1 MAGASSPLTEW
12 PLFFFRRT
20 HNIRTFTFFTDEMR
34 ERGRCGVALGVGR
47 KELVMV
53 GVLLTGTLLAV
64 LNLTMLS
71 PALPAIMSDLGV
83 DATTAQ
89 WLTSVYA
96 LVEAVVIPLSAYLV
110 GRFTT
115 RQLFITALSVFTAGS
130 LAAAVAPNFWVLLL
144 GRIMQAACTGAV
156 MPMVFTV
163 ILLVFPR
170 EKRGT
175 AMGVIGLI
183 IGFAPAVGPSLS
195 GLLVDSVGWRA
206 LFAIVTALGV
216 VVVVLA
222 ACLLRNYGNF
232 ARTSFDKLSVAL
244 STVGLVCLLY
254 GLSTFAST
262 TNMALTLGLIAVG
275 IVLVA
280 FYVRRQLKLPEPM
293 LNVRILKTRPYATAA
308 CVVIIVQAALLGTEV
323 ITPLYIQGTLGFTAT
338 MSGLAMLPGAVIGAF
353 TGLVSGRLFDR
364 FGVRKVAVPG
374 VLVAVLGASGLAR
387 LGIDANFITVVLTY
401 TTLVIGLQFTMTPL
415 NTWGVNSLDNRVIQ
429 HAQGLSNT
437 MNQVA
442 GSFGTAVLVSVSAL
456 APLVAPDAPAA
467 EQAYLGEHM
476 AYCTTFGLMCVAAL
490 VIIFLVRNRP
500 AAAGVMA
507 ATPTERGEEPVDYAA
522 GISGVTVDGTTGE
535 SWDSART
542 YTAAEV
548 MNREPVC
555 AADTATMAE
564 VIRLMDAN
572 QTSGLPVV
580 SASGDLVGF
589 VSDGDVASY
598 LGKTEIALVDSTLL
612 NGYRYIDDEDAAT
625 RLRELMGLSVM
636 AVATRRVISVEAS
649 TPVDEVCALFA
660 AKRIKKV
667 PVVQNGKLVGAL
679 SRRNIM
685 RSLVEA
691 IDLLE
696 K

>member
-1 MAGASSPLTEW
+1 M
-12 PLFFFRRT
+12 
-20 HNIRTFTFFTDEMR
+20 
-34 ERGRCGVALGVGR
+34 ALGVGR

-53 GVLLTGTLLAV
+53 GVLLVGVLLAV
-64 LNLTMLS
+64 LNQTLLS

>member
-1 MAGASSPLTEW
+1 M
-12 PLFFFRRT
+12 
-20 HNIRTFTFFTDEMR
+20 
-34 ERGRCGVALGVGR
+34 GR

-71 PALPAIMSDLGV
+71 PALPAIMADLGV

-130 LAAAVAPNFWVLLL
+130 LAAALAPNFWVLLL

-216 VVVVLA
+216 VVVLLA
-222 ACLLRNYGNF
+222 VRLLRNYGDF
-232 ARTSFDKLSVAL
+232 ARTTFDKLSVAL

-280 FYVRRQLKLPEPM
+280 LYVRRQLKLPEPM
-293 LNVRILKTRPYATAA
+293 LNVRILKARPYATAA
-308 CVVIIVQAALLGTEV
+308 CVIIIVQASLLGCEV

-374 VLVAVLGASGLAR
+374 VIVAVLGASGLAR
-387 LGIDANFITVVLTY
+387 LGIDASFITVVLTY

-456 APLVAPDAPAA
+456 APLVAPDLPAA

-500 AAAGVMA
+500 TAAV
-507 ATPTERGEEPVDYAA
+507 TPAERAEEPVDFAA
-522 GISGVTVDGTTGE
+522 GISGVAVDGTADEVLDGAPGA
-535 SWDSART
+535 DRV
-542 YTAAEV
+542 YRAADV

-555 AADTATMAE
+555 AREGDTMGA
-564 VIRLMDAN
+564 VVRLMADN
-572 QTSGLPVV
+572 QTSGVPVV
-580 SASGDLVGF
+580 NEAGDLVGF
-589 VSDGDVASY
+589 VTDGDVAAY
-598 LGKTEIALVDSTLL
+598 LGRTEISLADATL
-612 NGYRYIDDEDAAT
+612 NIYRYVDDAAEMD
-625 RLRELMGLSVM
+625 RLKELIGLNVM
-636 AVATRRVISVEAS
+636 NVATKRVVSVEWD
-649 TPVDEVCALFA
+649 TPVDEVCQLFA
-660 AKRIKKV
+660 SKRIKKV
-667 PVVQNGKLVGAL
+667 PVVRDGKLVGAL

-685 RSLVEA
+685 TSLAEA
-691 IDLLE
+691 IELLE

>member
-1 MAGASSPLTEW
+1 M
-12 PLFFFRRT
+12 
-20 HNIRTFTFFTDEMR
+20 
-34 ERGRCGVALGVGR
+34 ALGVGR

-636 AVATRRVISVEAS
+636 AVATRRVISVEAT

-667 PVVQNGKLVGAL
+667 PVVQDGKLVGAL

>member
-1 MAGASSPLTEW
+1 M
-12 PLFFFRRT
+12 
-20 HNIRTFTFFTDEMR
+20 
-34 ERGRCGVALGVGR
+34 ALGVGR

-96 LVEAVVIPLSAYLV
+96 LVEAVIIPLSAYLV

-130 LAAAVAPNFWVLLL
+130 LAAAVAPSFWVLLL

-456 APLVAPDAPAA
+456 APLVAPDAPVA

-667 PVVQNGKLVGAL
+667 PVVQDGKLVGAL

>member
-1 MAGASSPLTEW
+1 M
-12 PLFFFRRT
+12 
-20 HNIRTFTFFTDEMR
+20 
-34 ERGRCGVALGVGR
+34 ALGVGR

-71 PALPAIMSDLGV
+71 PALPAIMADLHV

-96 LVEAVVIPLSAYLV
+96 LVEAVIIPLSAYLV

-115 RQLFITALSVFTAGS
+115 RQLFISALSVFTAGS
-130 LAAAVAPNFWVLLL
+130 LAAALAPNFWVLLL
-144 GRIMQAACTGAV
+144 GRILQAACTGAV

-175 AMGVIGLI
+175 AMGIIGLI

-206 LFAIVTALGV
+206 LFAIVTVLGV
-216 VVVVLA
+216 VVVGLSA
-222 ACLLRNYGNF
+222 RLLRNYGDF
-232 ARTSFDKLSVAL
+232 ARTTFDKLSVAL

-262 TNMALTLGLIAVG
+262 DNMALTLGLIALG
-275 IVLVA
+275 MVLVA
-280 FYVRRQLKLPEPM
+280 LYARRQLKLPEPM

-308 CVVIIVQAALLGTEV
+308 CVIIIVQAALLGCEV
-323 ITPLYIQGTLGFTAT
+323 ITPLYMQGTLGFSAT
-338 MSGLAMLPGAVIGAF
+338 MSGVAMLPGAVIGAF

-387 LGIDANFITVVLTY
+387 LGMDAGFIAVVLTY
-401 TTLVIGLQFTMTPL
+401 TTLVVGLQFTMTPL
-415 NTWGVNSLDNRVIQ
+415 NTWGVNSLDNRMIQ

-456 APLVAPDAPAA
+456 APWVAPEASAF
-467 EQAYLGEHM
+467 EQAYIGEHM
-476 AYCTTFGLMCVAAL
+476 AYTTTFALMVVAAL
-490 VIIFLVRNRP
+490 VIICFVRNRRNDK
-500 AAAGVMA
+500 AAAA
-507 ATPTERGEEPVDYAA
+507 ATAVERGEELTDYAA
-522 GISGVTVDGTTGE
+522 GISGVAVDA
-535 SWDSART
+535 ARDEAIDENRI
-542 YTAAEV
+542 YVASDV

-555 AADTATMAE
+555 VGDSATMEE

-580 SASGDLVGF
+580 NDAGDLVGF

-598 LGKTEIALVDSTLL
+598 LGKTEIALVDSTLR
-612 NGYRYIDDEDAAT
+612 NGYRYIDDEAALT
-625 RLRELMGLSVM
+625 RLKELMALNVM
-636 AVATRRVISVEAS
+636 AVATHRVVSVEAS
-649 TPVDEVCALFA
+649 TPIDEVCTLFA
-660 AKRIKKV
+660 TKRIKKV
-667 PVVQNGKLVGAL
+667 PVVEGGKLVGAL

-691 IDLLE
+691 IDILE
-696 K
+696 R

>member
-1 MAGASSPLTEW
+1 M
-12 PLFFFRRT
+12 
-20 HNIRTFTFFTDEMR
+20 
-34 ERGRCGVALGVGR
+34 GVSR
-47 KELVMV
+47 KDMVMV
-53 GVLLTGTLLAV
+53 AVLLTGTLLAV

-71 PALPAIMSDLGV
+71 PALPSIMEDLQV
-83 DATTAQ
+83 SATTAQ

-115 RQLFITALSVFTAGS
+115 RQLYISALSVFTAGS
-130 LAAAVAPNFWVLLL
+130 LAAALAPNFWVLLL

-206 LFAIVTALGV
+206 LFAIVTTLGV
-216 VVVVLA
+216 VVVVLS
-222 ACLLRNYGNF
+222 ACLLRNYGDF
-232 ARTSFDKLSVAL
+232 ARTTFDKLSVAL

-262 TNMALTLGLIAVG
+262 ENMAMTLALIAAG
-275 IVLVA
+275 IVFVVL
-280 FYVRRQLKLPEPM
+280 YVRRQLKLPQPM
-293 LNVRILKTRPYATAA
+293 LNVRILKTRQYATAA
-308 CVVIIVQAALLGTEV
+308 CVIIIVQASLLGTEV

-353 TGLVSGRLFDR
+353 TGLISGRLFDR

-374 VLVAVLGASGLAR
+374 VLVAVLGASGLAS
-387 LGIDANFITVVLTY
+387 LGIDATFIKVMLTV
-401 TTLVIGLQFTMTPL
+401 TTLIIGLQFTMTPL

-429 HAQGLSNT
+429 HAQALSNT

-442 GSFGTAVLVSVSAL
+442 GSFGTALLVSVAAL
-456 APLVAPDAPAA
+456 APMVAPEASAFD
-467 EQAYLGEHM
+467 QSYLGEHM

-490 VIIFLVRNRP
+490 VIIFLVRDRKRG
-500 AAAGVMA
+500 AAVTAVQ
-507 ATPTERGEEPVDYAA
+507 RGEEATDYAA
-522 GISGVTVDGTTGE
+522 GISGVTVDGTTDEPLGGE
-535 SWDSART
+535 RVYVASD
-542 YTAAEV
+542 V

-555 AADTATMAE
+555 ARDTDTMGS
-564 VIRLMDAN
+564 VIRLMAAD
-572 QTSGLPVV
+572 QTSGVPVV
-580 SASGDLVGF
+580 NEAGELVGF
-589 VSDGDVASY
+589 VTDGDVAAY
-598 LGKTEIALVDSTLL
+598 LGKAEISLADATL
-612 NGYRYIDDEDAAT
+612 NIYRYVDDAAEMD
-625 RLRELMGLSVM
+625 RLKDLVKLNVM
-636 AVATRRVISVEAS
+636 NVATKRVVSVEWD
-649 TPVDEVCALFA
+649 TPVDVVCQLFA

-667 PVVQNGKLVGAL
+667 PVVRDGKLVGAL

-685 RSLVEA
+685 ASLAEA

-696 K
+696 S

>member
-1 MAGASSPLTEW
+1 
-12 PLFFFRRT
+12 
-20 HNIRTFTFFTDEMR
+20 MR

-387 LGIDANFITVVLTY
+387 LGIDANFTTVVLTY

>member
-1 MAGASSPLTEW
+1 M
-12 PLFFFRRT
+12 
-20 HNIRTFTFFTDEMR
+20 
-34 ERGRCGVALGVGR
+34 ALGVGR
-47 KELVMV
+47 KEMVMV
-53 GVLLTGTLLAV
+53 GVLLVGVLLAV
-64 LNLTMLS
+64 LNQTLLS
-71 PALPAIMSDLGV
+71 PALPAIMADLQV
-83 DATTAQ
+83 DATTVQ
-89 WLTSVYA
+89 WLTSGYS
-96 LVEAVVIPLSAYLV
+96 LVEAVVIPLSAYLI
-110 GRFTT
+110 GRFST
-115 RQLFITALSVFTAGS
+115 RQLFISAFALFTAGS
-130 LAAAVAPNFWVLLL
+130 LAAAIAPNFWVLLL
-144 GRIMQAACTGAV
+144 GRVLQAACTGMS

-175 AMGVIGLI
+175 AMGIIGLI

-206 LFAIVTALGV
+206 LFAIVTVLGV
-216 VVVVLA
+216 VVVGLSA
-222 ACLLRNYGNF
+222 RLLRNYGDF
-232 ARTSFDKLSVAL
+232 ARTTFDKLSVAL

-262 TNMALTLGLIAVG
+262 DNMALTLGLIVVG

-280 FYVRRQLKLPEPM
+280 LYARRQLKLPEPM

-308 CVVIIVQAALLGTEV
+308 CVIIIVQAALLGCEV
-323 ITPLYIQGTLGFTAT
+323 ITPLYIQGTLGFSAT
-338 MSGLAMLPGAVIGAF
+338 MSGVAMLPGAVIGAF

-401 TTLVIGLQFTMTPL
+401 TTLVVGLQFTMTPL
-415 NTWGVNSLDNRVIQ
+415 NTWGVNSLDNRMIQ

-456 APLVAPDAPAA
+456 APWVAPEASAF
-467 EQAYLGEHM
+467 EQAYIGEHM
-476 AYCTTFGLMCVAAL
+476 AYTTTFALMVVAAL
-490 VIIFLVRNRP
+490 VIICFVRNRRNDK
-500 AAAGVMA
+500 AAAA
-507 ATPTERGEEPVDYAA
+507 ATAVERGEELTDYAA
-522 GISGVTVDGTTGE
+522 GISGVAVDA
-535 SWDSART
+535 ARDEAIDENRI
-542 YTAAEV
+542 YVASDV

-555 AADTATMAE
+555 VGDSATMEE

-580 SASGDLVGF
+580 NDAGDLVGF

-598 LGKTEIALVDSTLL
+598 LGKTEIALVDSTLR
-612 NGYRYIDDEDAAT
+612 NGYRYIDDEAALT
-625 RLRELMGLSVM
+625 RLKELMALNVM
-636 AVATRRVISVEAS
+636 AVATHRVVSVEAS
-649 TPVDEVCALFA
+649 TPIDEVCTLFA
-660 AKRIKKV
+660 TKRIKKV
-667 PVVQNGKLVGAL
+667 PVVEGGKLVGAL

-691 IDLLE
+691 IDILE
-696 K
+696 R

>member
-1 MAGASSPLTEW
+1 
-12 PLFFFRRT
+12 
-20 HNIRTFTFFTDEMR
+20 
-34 ERGRCGVALGVGR
+34 
-47 KELVMV
+47 MV

-71 PALPAIMSDLGV
+71 PALPAIMADLGV

-115 RQLFITALSVFTAGS
+115 RQLFVTSLSVFTAGS
-130 LAAAVAPNFWVLLL
+130 FLAAIAPNFWVLLL
-144 GRIMQAACTGAV
+144 GRILQAACTGAV

-222 ACLLRNYGNF
+222 FFLLHNYGNF
-232 ARTSFDKLSVAL
+232 ARTTFDKLSVAL

-262 TNMALTLGLIAVG
+262 TNMALTLALIVVG
-275 IVLVA
+275 VVLVA
-280 FYVRRQLKLPEPM
+280 LYVRRQLKLPEPM

-308 CVVIIVQAALLGTEV
+308 CVIIIVQASLLGTEV

-338 MSGLAMLPGAVIGAF
+338 MSGVAMLPGAVIGAF

-456 APLVAPDAPAA
+456 SPMVAPEAPAF

-490 VIIFLVRNRP
+490 VIIFLVRDRKGV
-500 AAAGVMA
+500 AAAGAEA
-507 ATPTERGEEPVDYAA
+507 AGEEPADYSA
-522 GISGVTVDGTTGE
+522 GISGVTVDGTADE
-535 SWDSART
+535 SFDESRVYRAVD
-542 YTAAEV
+542 V

-555 AADTATMAE
+555 ARDTDTMAA
-564 VIRLMDAN
+564 VIRLMDVS
-572 QTSGLPVV
+572 QTSGVPVV
-580 SASGDLVGF
+580 NEAGDLVGF
-589 VSDGDVASY
+589 VSDGDVAAY
-598 LGKTEIALVDSTLL
+598 LGRAEISLTDAML
-612 NGYRYIDDEDAAT
+612 NTYRYVDDEAEMT
-625 RLRELMGLSVM
+625 RLRELAALNVM
-636 AVATRRVISVEAS
+636 NVATRRVISVAWD
-649 TPVDEVCALFA
+649 TPVDEVCSLFA

-667 PVVQNGKLVGAL
+667 PVVRDGKLVGAL
-679 SRRNIM
+679 SRRNII
-685 RSLVEA
+685 RSLAEG
-691 IDLLE
+691 IELLE

>member
-1 MAGASSPLTEW
+1 MT
-12 PLFFFRRT
+12 
-20 HNIRTFTFFTDEMR
+20 
-34 ERGRCGVALGVGR
+34 LGVGR

-71 PALPAIMSDLGV
+71 PALPAIMGDLGV

-96 LVEAVVIPLSAYLV
+96 LVEAVIIPLSAYLV